1 MIDLSK
7 LSALLEKRIQPYV
20 AQNLSQKTLFY
31 NFTQKST
38 KKPNLVGTTVFYPV
52 RVGRVA
58 NFYGVPD
65 SETTVGRGEPDYR
78 QAQFSVKLYAGSIE
92 FTKKALSVPDPEQ
105 VVDHLT
111 QITNDLIQDA
121 QWILNYEFITKEN
134 AEIGTAATAGSST
147 TSLTFKPY
155 TVGGTDNGDITAQ
168 DLIAPGDY
176 IKIGTNPAVQVVAVN
191 GNSVTLA
198 SAQTWSA
205 GASIKRATV
214 NGNVEDSMPGL
225 LSIVDDTD
233 FAGLTVASVPAWQ
246 AYKDVPASATV
257 LALNDLY
264 KAFSTINKL
273 GDVDYIFMNRTLFNK
288 YGSILQAQVR
298 FTPTQKLSAG
308 WVGLEFMGGNA
319 QVILDYHI
327 PSDAVYFISS
337 KNLHRIE
344 IEAPH
349 FEKGTD
355 GNLLRNYGGL
365 KYEAVL
371 TALLTLACDVRG
383 AHGVVGNRTA

>member
-155 TVGGTDNGDITAQ
+155 TVGE
-168 DLIAPGDY
+168 LIME
-176 IKIGTNPAVQVVAVN
+176 ILLLKI
-191 GNSVTLA
+191 
-198 SAQTWSA
+198 
-205 GASIKRATV
+205 
-214 NGNVEDSMPGL
+214 
-225 LSIVDDTD
+225 
-233 FAGLTVASVPAWQ
+233 
-246 AYKDVPASATV
+246 
-257 LALNDLY
+257 
-264 KAFSTINKL
+264 
-273 GDVDYIFMNRTLFNK
+273 
-288 YGSILQAQVR
+288 
-298 FTPTQKLSAG
+298 
-308 WVGLEFMGGNA
+308 
-319 QVILDYHI
+319 
-327 PSDAVYFISS
+327 
-337 KNLHRIE
+337 
-344 IEAPH
+344 
-349 FEKGTD
+349 
-355 GNLLRNYGGL
+355 
-365 KYEAVL
+365 
-371 TALLTLACDVRG
+371 
-383 AHGVVGNRTA
+383 